1 MSMESII
8 TQDYPVH
15 FSDTVQHIKAYIEQH
30 KPSKIFFV
38 ADELTAEHCLP
49 KITAGISF
57 DYDII
62 EVPYGEEHKTID
74 YCIGIWDLLLDF
86 GAERSSLIIN
96 VGGGVVTDMGGFA
109 ASTFKRGVKFIQ
121 VPTTLLSMVD
131 ASVGGKTGID
141 VRNVKN
147 CIGTF
152 TEPEAVLI
160 DINFLQTLD
169 DRQLRS
175 GFAEMLKHGLI
186 ADAAYFDELVSTGY
200 KNYTAGQIY
209 RSVEIK
215 QEVVKID
222 PKEQGLRK
230 TLNFGH
236 TIGHALEGYSL
247 IHDKKPLL
255 HGEAIAAGMIAES
268 WISWHKNGLSKEE
281 LDRITEVFLQEYS
294 QYHIHQAADAQLI
307 ALMKNDKKNQDGHI
321 GIALLSKTGHCDF
334 DLYCTEED
342 IKDALAYYRNLVH
355 NNAEK

>member
-8 TQDYPVH
+8 TQNYPVH
-15 FSDTVQHIKAYIEQH
+15 FSDTVHHIHTYIEQH
-30 KPSKIFFV
+30 KPSKVFFV
-38 ADELTAEHCLP
+38 ADELTVEHCLP
-49 KITAGISF
+49 KITAGAHF

-109 ASTFKRGVKFIQ
+109 ASTYKRGVKFIQ

-141 VRNVKN
+141 IRNVKN

-160 DINFLQTLD
+160 DINFLETLD

-186 ADAAYFDELVSTGY
+186 ADAGYFDELALTGY

-215 QEVVKID
+215 HEVVKTD
-222 PKEQGLRK
+222 PREKGLRK

-236 TIGHALEGYSL
+236 TIGHAIEGYSL
-247 IHDKKPLL
+247 VNDKEPLL

-268 WISWHKNGLSKEE
+268 WISYRKNGLAKEQLE
-281 LDRITEVFLQEYS
+281 RITETFLSVYPKYNLKNGSFPE
-294 QYHIHQAADAQLI
+294 LI
-307 ALMKNDKKNQDGHI
+307 SLMKNDKKNQDGRI
-321 GIALLSKTGHCDF
+321 GIALLSKIGHCDF
-334 DLYCTEED
+334 DVYADEQE
-342 IKDALAYYRNLVH
+342 IIEALEYYANSIVTYTP
-355 NNAEK
+355 